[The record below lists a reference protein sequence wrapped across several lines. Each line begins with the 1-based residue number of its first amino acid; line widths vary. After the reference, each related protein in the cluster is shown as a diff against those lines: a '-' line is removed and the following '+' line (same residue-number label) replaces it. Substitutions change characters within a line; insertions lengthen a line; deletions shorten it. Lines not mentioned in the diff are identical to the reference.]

1 MDGLFQVNLKSVMA
15 KLNSDVGQLNQSWT
29 RRDSRT
35 EAFCTA
41 VDLKGREKERK
52 TAKSEENMNVVAYH
66 AENFVPQFEEQV
78 AA

>member
-1 MDGLFQVNLKSVMA
+1 M
-15 KLNSDVGQLNQSWT
+15 
-29 RRDSRT
+29 